1 MRRARGPLAV
11 LLWLAAASPGVA
23 LGQTARELPGDGAGL
38 YRTACAACHGPGGR
52 GAPRSTVGF
61 DLALPDFT
69 DCSFATPEAD
79 ADWLAVVHEGGPARA
94 FDRTMP
100 AFGSALTDAEIT
112 SIVEHL
118 RSFCSDPAWPRGD
131 LNLPR
136 PFVTEKAFPEND
148 AVVTMSFSRGE
159 ARAVGSQFLYEHRV
173 GSRGQYEVAVPV
185 ELRQTGS
192 GPWRRGL
199 GDVAVAY
206 KHVLGHSLQRGAIV
220 SAGGELVL
228 PTGKEGE
235 GLGGGATVLEPFATY
250 SQLLPREAFLHAHA
264 GLEVPLGAGGAA
276 TGSFWRAAVG
286 RTVSQRRW
294 GRAWSPMVEVLGARE
309 LEAGAPVEWD
319 VVPQMQVSLST
330 RQHVLLNAGV
340 RVPVNRRE
348 GRRAA
353 LLVYLLWD
361 WFDGSFFSGW

>member
-1 MRRARGPLAV
+1 MTWARGTV
-11 LLWLAAASPGVA
+11 VFLLGCAAAPAPVTHA
-23 LGQTARELPGDGAGL
+23 QTAADSQRDGAGL
-38 YRTACAACHGPGGR
+38 YRTACAACHGPDGR
-52 GAPRSTVGF
+52 GAPRATVGF

-79 ADWLAVVHEGGPARA
+79 ADWLAVVHDGGPARA
-94 FDRTMP
+94 FDRLMP
-100 AFGSALTDAEIT
+100 AFGSALTETEI
-112 SIVEHL
+112 VRVVDHL
-118 RSFCSDPAWPRGD
+118 RSFCGDQSWPRGD

-136 PFVTEKAFPEND
+136 PLVTEKAFPENE
-148 AVVTMSFSRGE
+148 AVVTMSFSRGD
-159 ARAVGSQFLYEHRV
+159 ARAAGSRFVYEHRV

-185 ELRQTGS
+185 ELRQDSG

-220 SAGGELVL
+220 SAGGELIL
-228 PTGKEGE
+228 PTGKESE
-235 GLGGGATVLEPFATY
+235 GLGGGTTVLEPFGTY
-250 SQLLPREAFLHAHA
+250 SQMLPRDAFLHAHA
-264 GLEVPLGAGGAA
+264 GLELPLGAEGTAA
-276 TGSFWRAAVG
+276 ESFWRATVG
-286 RTVSQRRW
+286 KTVSQRRW
-294 GRAWSPMVEVLGARE
+294 GRAWSPMIEVLGARE
-309 LEAGAPVEWD
+309 LEARAPVDWD

-348 GRRAA
+348 GRSAA

-361 WFDGSFFSGW
+361 WFDGSVFSGW